1 MGGLPKLRQTD
12 KPWPIKT
19 ICTWGWGE
27 RLRGLKYLPRKRE
40 ALNLDP
46 KHLHM
51 KARQGH
57 KEVLVTS
64 KLGAEAERAKE

>member
-1 MGGLPKLRQTD
+1 MVE
-12 KPWPIKT
+12 PWPIKT
-19 ICTWGWGE
+19 LCTWGWGE
-27 RLRGLKYLPRKRE
+27 QFRGLKYLLHKRE

-46 KHLHM
+46 KHLHT

-64 KLGAEAERAKE
+64 MLGAEAEREKE